1 MSAHP
6 SAARR
11 FAAFLGSL
19 AIAGSLFAG
28 TAVSARAETLKLG
41 NEGVYPPFSMV
52 DSAGNLTGV
61 EPDLAREMCARMKVE
76 CEILVMDFKALVPSM
91 LQGKFDVLISQLT
104 PTPER
109 KEKMLFT
116 QRVVA
121 NPMTFVVPANFEY
134 ELTKEALAGKGVKI
148 GMQRGGA
155 HIKYIENWLG
165 DSIEYTFYDNPD
177 QTRMDLLAGRINML
191 FEAKIN
197 VTLELINKPEGKDYK
212 LYGGEYWIGEESVP
226 EAERGLSW
234 AVPKGKE
241 ELLAR
246 IDATLSEMIAD
257 CTYTKIRKKYLDITT
272 MPADA
277 ACEAKTN

>member
-1 MSAHP
+1 MPERSSVLSRFSAL
-6 SAARR
+6 
-11 FAAFLGSL
+11 LGSL
-19 AIAGSLFAG
+19 AVAGSLLAG
-28 TAVSARAETLKLG
+28 SAVSARAETLKLG

-121 NPMTFVVPANFEY
+121 NPMTFVVPKDFNY

-212 LYGGEYWIGEESVP
+212 LFGGEYWIGEESVP

-277 ACEAKTN
+277 DCEAKIN